1 MIYTA
6 RQLEQLHTTNGH
18 VTLPYHARLTPAA
31 QDWVRARKIAVEYTD
46 GEAAPVGA
54 PSNGLSRGA
63 VGALVS
69 ARPQGGGC
77 SRCNG
82 GESPAVPAG
91 ANHARYTAKHQHHSA
106 KHEHQTAPRCAFLW
120 WCDGPCGA
128 AKAAILAHARDANL
142 LPVEIGA
149 DPASTAAAVK
159 HVALEVKSGRVTGAI
174 LAVGHGAAAMVMA
187 NRCASLRAVLGTCLD
202 SVDQAVRRIGANV
215 LVLEHS
221 HRTLMEM
228 RNMIRRFTSA
238 QVRDVPADV
247 ERQLR
252 ELSSCG

>member
-1 MIYTA
+1 VIYTA

-31 QDWVRARKIAVEYTD
+31 QDWVRARRIAVEYTD
-46 GEAAPVGA
+46 GETAPESS
-54 PSNGLSRGA
+54 PSREPGTGS
-63 VGALVS
+63 VS
-69 ARPQGGGC
+69 ARPQGGAC
-77 SRCNG
+77 SRCNAAD
-82 GESPAVPAG
+82 SPALRAG
-91 ANHARYTAKHQHHSA
+91 AKQAHESTSKQEHHS
-106 KHEHQTAPRCAFLW
+106 TSRGAFLW
-120 WCDGPCGA
+120 WCDGPCGT

-142 LPVEIGA
+142 LPVEVGA

-159 HVALEVKSGRVTGAI
+159 HVALEVNSGRVTGAI
-174 LAVGHGAAAMVMA
+174 FAVGHGAAAMVMA

-202 SVDQAVRRIGANV
+202 SVDQAVRRVGANV

-238 QVRDVPADV
+238 QVRDVAPDV

-252 ELSSCG
+252 ELSACG

>member
-6 RQLEQLHTTNGH
+6 RQLEQLHKTNGH

-31 QDWVRARKIAVEYTD
+31 HDWVRARRIAVDYTD
-46 GEAAPVGA
+46 GEAATVSA
-54 PSNGLSRGA
+54 P
-63 VGALVS
+63 VS
-69 ARPQGGGC
+69 ARLQGGAC
-77 SRCNG
+77 TRCHSSEN
-82 GESPAVPAG
+82 PAPAAG
-91 ANHARYTAKHQHHSA
+91 AQREGASTRG
-106 KHEHQTAPRCAFLW
+106 AFLW

-159 HVALEVKSGRVTGAI
+159 HVALEVKSGRVTGAV

-202 SVDQAVRRIGANV
+202 SVDQAVRRVGANV

-228 RNMIRRFTSA
+228 RNMVRRFTTA
-238 QVRDVPADV
+238 QVRDVPPDV
-247 ERQLR
+247 ERQLQ
-252 ELSSCG
+252 ELSTCG

>member
-46 GEAAPVGA
+46 GEAAPTGA
-54 PSNGLSRGA
+54 PTGA
-63 VGALVS
+63 PDSAPASSSVS
-69 ARPQGGGC
+69 ARPKGGVC
-77 SRCNG
+77 KRCNVA
-82 GESPAVPAG
+82 ENPAVPAG
-91 ANHARYTAKHQHHSA
+91 AKREHPTAE
-106 KHEHQTAPRCAFLW
+106 HEHHPPAPRGAVLW

-128 AKAAILAHARDANL
+128 AKAAILSHASDANL
-142 LPVEIGA
+142 LPVEVGA

-159 HVALEVKSGRVTGAI
+159 HVALEVKSGRVSGAI

-202 SVDQAVRRIGANV
+202 SVDQAVRRVGANV

-228 RNMIRRFTSA
+228 RNMIGRFTSA
-238 QVRDVPADV
+238 QRRDIPPDV